1 MTDQPPTAGRYGE
14 RSEPHSSLRQ
24 NPIANCLSPK
34 ITWRTDVLPGT
45 IRSNWDNPSQLY
57 NVIVAALNDGFRA
70 DILKA
75 TEQI

>member
-1 MTDQPPTAGRYGE
+1 LFVTKE
-14 RSEPHSSLRQ
+14 
-24 NPIANCLSPK
+24 
-34 ITWRTDVLPGT
+34 TWRTDLLPGT

-70 DILKA
+70 GILKA

>member
-1 MTDQPPTAGRYGE
+1 MWP
-14 RSEPHSSLRQ
+14 
-24 NPIANCLSPK
+24 
-34 ITWRTDVLPGT
+34 T
-45 IRSNWDNPSQLY
+45 IRASFRFTTKSDRQLFVTKETWCCPERTIRPNWDNPSQLH

>member
-1 MTDQPPTAGRYGE
+1 MTDQPPTAGRYGG
-14 RSEPHSSLRQ
+14 RSESHSSLREIRS
-24 NPIANCLSPK
+24 PIVCHQK
-34 ITWRTDVLPGT
+34 ITWRTNVLPGT
-45 IRSNWDNPSQLY
+45 IRSNWDNLSRLY

>member
-1 MTDQPPTAGRYGE
+1 
-14 RSEPHSSLRQ
+14 
-24 NPIANCLSPK
+24 LSPK
-34 ITWRTDVLPGT
+34 KRDESTCCPERT